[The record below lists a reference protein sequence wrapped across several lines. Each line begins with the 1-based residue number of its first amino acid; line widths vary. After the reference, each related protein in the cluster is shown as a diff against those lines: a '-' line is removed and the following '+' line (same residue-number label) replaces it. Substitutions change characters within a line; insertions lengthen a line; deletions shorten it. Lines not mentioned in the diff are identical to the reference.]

1 MLVWTS
7 TDEVKSTDIE
17 EIASILNTLGEEY
30 YVHDEK
36 YIDMATALSA
46 SGPAYVFLFIQSLI
60 DSGVYL
66 GMPRDMARHLVLQ
79 TVLGSTELVLE
90 SGKHPSV
97 LSDMVTSP
105 GGTTIEA
112 LVSMEND
119 GLRAAL
125 INGVKAAFDRSTELG
140 N

>member
-1 MLVWTS
+1 
-7 TDEVKSTDIE
+7 
-17 EIASILNTLGEEY
+17 
-30 YVHDEK
+30 
-36 YIDMATALSA
+36 
-46 SGPAYVFLFIQSLI
+46 
-60 DSGVYL
+60 
-66 GMPRDMARHLVLQ
+66 
-79 TVLGSTELVLE
+79 LE

-125 INGVKAAFDRSTELG
+125 INGVKAAFDRSIELG